1 MVLMNYRII
10 HEQEVLLL
18 KIAIAG
24 GTGFIGKQLTQ
35 YLLDKGHDIYILTRS
50 KKTSAEKNLH
60 FVQWMTE
67 TTNPAQSLEG
77 VDVIIN
83 LAGKSINDRW
93 TEEAKKQ
100 INDSRVQSTRA
111 IYSIIS
117 SLSEKPKV
125 FINASAIGLYGTS
138 LTKTFTEQSNETGSD
153 FLAKTVETWEKEASR
168 IQELNVRTV
177 FTRFGIVLGDEGAL
191 SKMVLPYKLFAGGN
205 LGSGQQ
211 WVSWIHVMDLVRLI
225 EHIIFSTVS
234 GPVNAVS
241 PNPVTMNEFGKTIGN
256 VLNRPHWLP
265 APAFALKMVLGE
277 MSLLILEGQKVLPEK
292 ALEDGFTFTYPHVD
306 KALQDILASS

>member
-1 MVLMNYRII
+1 M
-10 HEQEVLLL
+10 
-18 KIAIAG
+18 KIAISG
-24 GTGFIGKQLTQ
+24 GTGFIGKHLTR
-35 YLLDKGHDIYILTRS
+35 YFLNKGHDIYILTRS
-50 KKTSAEKNLH
+50 QKTAAEKNLH

-67 TTNPAQSLEG
+67 TANPARSLEG

-100 INDSRVQSTRA
+100 IIDSRVESTKA
-111 IYSIIS
+111 IYSIVS

-153 FLAKTVETWEKEASR
+153 FLAKTVEIWEKEASR
-168 IQELNVRTV
+168 IQEHNVRTV

-191 SKMVLPYKLFAGGN
+191 SKMVLPYKFFAGGS

-211 WVSWIHVMDLVRLI
+211 WVSWIHIMDLVRLI
-225 EHIIFSTVS
+225 EHIIFSTIS

-241 PNPVTMNEFGKTIGN
+241 PNPVTMNEFGKTVGS

-292 ALEDGFTFTYPHVD
+292 ALDDGFFFTYPHVD